1 MAFKQWGITTSGSR
15 NGVTFPISF
24 GTIFSI
30 TMGNLDNNAWAPYF
44 KSVTNTKFIAT
55 IEGST
60 YDYKGYWIAIGK

>member
-1 MAFKQWGITTSGSR
+1 
-15 NGVTFPISF
+15 
-24 GTIFSI
+24 
-30 TMGNLDNNAWAPYF
+30 MGNLDNNAWAPYF